1 MNDKTTVVN
10 GLHRVAGF
18 VDALV
23 SEGHEELYVDY
34 LRAAAD
40 FINQQPS
47 HEEFKASWLTIL
59 NTLHRIDP
67 NWQENYAGNEHQKA
81 IAFIEAI
88 GDQLATSQRAIEQ
101 HQRDIRS
108 LRSQIRDS
116 HAAIHRIN
124 SRLTVCSQELEH
136 ERLRTAP
143 KYPSAVVR
151 EATAQILDAL
161 AGSSAE
167 SIHPGSTFL
176 AALALRDKADH
187 LAIAAIKY
195 AYQRGSLEAVRKE
208 ATQVGAMAIHT
219 LTTLP
224 HAKTGTE
231 NCDVN
236 AGWFKHP

>member
-1 MNDKTTVVN
+1 MNDKATVIN

-18 VDALV
+18 LDALI
-23 SEGHEELYVDY
+23 SEDSEKIYFSY

-40 FINQQPS
+40 LINDQPS
-47 HEEFKASWLTIL
+47 HEEFKASWLSII

-88 GDQLATSQRAIEQ
+88 GEQLATSQRAIEQ
-101 HQRDIRS
+101 HQRDIHS
-108 LRSQIRDS
+108 LRRQIRDS
-116 HAAIHRIN
+116 NAAIHRIN
-124 SRLTVCSQELEH
+124 SRLTVCAQELDH

-143 KYPSAVVR
+143 QYPSPVVR
-151 EATAQILDAL
+151 EATAQILDVL

-167 SIHPGSTFL
+167 SMHPGSTFL

-224 HAKTGTE
+224 HAKTGT
-231 NCDVN
+231 
-236 AGWFKHP
+236 KHP